1 LSIKSGQ
8 PPSADLLK
16 YLDTFQGAVSSTI
29 TWTESSLAAIK
40 EQKGFVDNLVDALKG
55 GLGTLVDADVGE
67 KSVELESAKAAQQLT
82 LQGLSVANT
91 SPPRYSDFW
100 ISEASGCLAAVSDE
114 PAAATDRPAFPRI
127 MPHTGLFFPISGCGA
142 GRGLIPSERLV
153 TGVG

>member
-91 SPPRYSDFW
+91 QSATVLRLLDF
-100 ISEASGCLAAVSDE
+100 
-114 PAAATDRPAFPRI
+114 
-127 MPHTGLFFPISGCGA
+127 
-142 GRGLIPSERLV
+142 
-153 TGVG
+153 